1 MNDTLERQPSPEAS
15 STTSAAPPPADR
27 AAGAPAPDNPAAP
40 PTSDPGTSVPVPGN
54 PVAPLPSAPAAS
66 VPAPSTPAASAPA
79 ASAAASAAPADPVP
93 AAPGAAAS
101 APAAPVSTAQPLV
114 GQAVT
119 RGLPGGA
126 PWPQRKSPAVAGL
139 LSLMPGVGQIYVGY
153 YKLGFVHNVVFGMI
167 IAVLA
172 ANGGPLGSLMPTVAL
187 FLPFF
192 IIYNIVDAVRRA
204 TLYNLAL
211 NGVDGIELPEMN
223 TSLPKFAGSVRGGA
237 ALIAVGIVLLS
248 NTLFG
253 VSLDWL
259 ASWWPLGLVGL
270 GVYLLV
276 KARQERRE
284 ADRPADGAS

>member
-15 STTSAAPPPADR
+15 STTSAVPPPADR

-66 VPAPSTPAASAPA
+66 VPAPSTPAASASAASAPA
-79 ASAAASAAPADPVP
+79 ASAP
-93 AAPGAAAS
+93 AAS
-101 APAAPVSTAQPLV
+101 APAAPVPTAQPPA

-192 IIYNIVDAVRRA
+192 VIYNIVDAVRRA

-211 NGVDGIELPEMN
+211 DGVDGIELPEMN
-223 TSLPKFAGSVRGGA
+223 TSLPKLAGSVRGGA
-237 ALIAVGIVLLS
+237 ALIAVGVVLLS

-253 VSLDWL
+253 VSFGWL

-284 ADRPADGAS
+284 ADRPADGGS

>member
-1 MNDTLERQPSPEAS
+1 MNDTLEHQPSQEAS

-40 PTSDPGTSVPVPGN
+40 PTSDPGTSVLVPGA
-54 PVAPLPSAPAAS
+54 PVAPPPSAPAAS
-66 VPAPSTPAASAPA
+66 VPVPGNPT

-101 APAAPVSTAQPLV
+101 APAAPVSTAQPPV

-119 RGLPGGA
+119 RGLPGGV

-192 IIYNIVDAVRRA
+192 VIYNIVDAVRRA

-211 NGVDGIELPEMN
+211 DGVDGIELPEMT
-223 TSLPKFAGSVRGGA
+223 TSLPKLTGSVRGGA
-237 ALIAVGIVLLS
+237 ALIAVGVVLLS

-276 KARQERRE
+276 KANQERRE
-284 ADRPADGAS
+284 ADRPADGVS

>member
-1 MNDTLERQPSPEAS
+1 MNDTLERQPSPEAF

-27 AAGAPAPDNPAAP
+27 AAEAPAPDSPAAP
-40 PTSDPGTSVPVPGN
+40 STSEPGTSVPVPGN

-79 ASAAASAAPADPVP
+79 ASAP
-93 AAPGAAAS
+93 AAS
-101 APAAPVSTAQPLV
+101 APAAPVSTAQPPV

-211 NGVDGIELPEMN
+211 DGVDGIELPEMN
-223 TSLPKFAGSVRGGA
+223 VSLPKFAGSVRGGA

-259 ASWWPLGLVGL
+259 ASWWPLGLVGM

-284 ADRPADGAS
+284 ADRPADGVS